1 MEWLTWIFTEV
12 KWLVTDF
19 PKPENLTKLV
29 NYVGPVWI
37 YAALAGIVFAET
49 GLLVGFFLPGDSLLF
64 ACGMLAAQD
73 VLNIVILNVVL
84 MVAAIVGDAVNYAL
98 GYRMGA
104 RVYTQGN
111 LWFIKHDHLMAAK
124 AFYERHGGKAI
135 ILARFVPLVRTFTPF
150 VAGVARMNYSQFV
163 WFNVAGGIGWVFS
176 MTICGYLLGNIP
188 FVKTHFEKI
197 VIGIILVSILPI
209 AIHAL
214 QHWLAKRRAVK
225 NGEQLVSET
234 PLEAAPTDQTGSGTL

>member
-1 MEWLTWIFTEV
+1 MEWLTWIFMEV
-12 KWLVTDF
+12 KWLITDF

-29 NYVGPVWI
+29 NYVGPFWI

-73 VLNIVILNVVL
+73 VLNIFILNVVL
-84 MVAAIVGDAVNYAL
+84 MVAAIVGDAVNYGL
-98 GYRMGA
+98 GYKMGA
-104 RVYTQGN
+104 RVYSQGN

-150 VAGVARMNYSQFV
+150 VAGVARMNYGQFV
-163 WFNVAGGIGWVFS
+163 WFNVAGGIGWVLS
-176 MTICGYLLGNIP
+176 MTFAGYFLGSFE
-188 FVKTHFEKI
+188 FVKVHFEKI
-197 VIGIILVSILPI
+197 VIGIILVSVMPI
-209 AIHAL
+209 VFHAF
-214 QHWLAKRRAVK
+214 QHWLAKRRASKKDEATV
-225 NGEQLVSET
+225 EESLSEDT
-234 PLEAAPTDQTGSGTL
+234 SSYRETKLK

>member
-1 MEWLTWIFTEV
+1 MEWLTWIFMEV
-12 KWLVTDF
+12 KWLITDF

-29 NYVGPVWI
+29 NYVGPFWI

-64 ACGMLAAQD
+64 ACGMLAAQE
-73 VLNIVILNVVL
+73 VLNIFVLNVVL
-84 MVAAIVGDAVNYAL
+84 MAAAIIGDALNYAL
-98 GYRMGA
+98 GYKMGA
-104 RVYTQGN
+104 RVYSQGN

-150 VAGVARMNYSQFV
+150 VAGVARMNYGQFV
-163 WFNVAGGIGWVFS
+163 WFNIAGGVGWVIS
-176 MTICGYLLGNIP
+176 MTFAGYFLGSFD
-188 FVKTHFEKI
+188 FVKIHFEKI

-209 AIHAL
+209 VFHAF
-214 QHWLAKRRAVK
+214 QHWLAKRRAAK
-225 NGEQLVSET
+225 LGEPVPGET
-234 PLEAAPTDQTGSGTL
+234 HSAGPSTDVE

>member
-29 NYVGPVWI
+29 EYVGPFWI

-73 VLNIVILNVVL
+73 VINIVILNVVL

-98 GYRMGA
+98 GYRMA
-104 RVYTQGN
+104 
-111 LWFIKHDHLMAAK
+111 H
-124 AFYERHGGKAI
+124 AFTRRG
-135 ILARFVPLVRTFTPF
+135 
-150 VAGVARMNYSQFV
+150 
-163 WFNVAGGIGWVFS
+163 
-176 MTICGYLLGNIP
+176 ICGSSNTI
-188 FVKTHFEKI
+188 T
-197 VIGIILVSILPI
+197 
-209 AIHAL
+209 
-214 QHWLAKRRAVK
+214 
-225 NGEQLVSET
+225 
-234 PLEAAPTDQTGSGTL
+234 